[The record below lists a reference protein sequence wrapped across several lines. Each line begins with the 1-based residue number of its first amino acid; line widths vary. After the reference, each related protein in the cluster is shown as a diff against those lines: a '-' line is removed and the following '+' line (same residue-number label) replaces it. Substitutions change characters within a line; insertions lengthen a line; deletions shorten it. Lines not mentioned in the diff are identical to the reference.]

1 MMFFPVPKR
10 IFIKTLFKPNYF
22 NPYQTLSRTISMAV
36 KSSAPKPVPVTL
48 LSGFLGSGKTTLLE
62 NILKKEHGHKI
73 AVIINDL
80 SSLNIDAEL
89 ITNHKVVTT
98 EEKVIQ
104 FQNGCICCTLRGD
117 LLEELIKVA
126 TKREFDYI
134 IIESTGIGEPMQVAE
149 TFSLEF
155 SEMMAETAG
164 KEEDIKLLKQVVE
177 LGGLNKIARLDT
189 CVTVVDAVNF
199 SDDIETTDYLAD
211 RWGSKNNSMGEEE
224 RTVTDLLVDQ
234 IEFADVV
241 ILNKSSGVSKKTLK
255 KVEHIIKT
263 LNPVAKIIPTDY
275 CQVDNKELINTN
287 LFSYAKAMTS
297 PGWLRSLDE
306 SNQRIGYGDDK
317 TKTRMTPKPET
328 EEYGI
333 NNCVYRARK
342 PFHPKKI
349 YDLLCDKFQVIERV
363 TPVDEDG
370 HTHTDE
376 ATGPPESDQESDEED
391 LADPEDGDDILTKED
406 MLNNRKNSP
415 FGSVVR
421 SKGFFWLASRYILR
435 GEWSSAGSM
444 LTLAPGPPWFGATS
458 RAFWP
463 TDEATIKAIKKDFE
477 GIHEDRRQE
486 IVFIGFHV
494 KPDEIKKE
502 LDKCLLTDEEFKEFN
517 RVANQRDLL
526 KVEKTLNSKYED
538 EFEEWKFLVEGGN

>member
-1 MMFFPVPKR
+1 MTKTNFKK
-10 IFIKTLFKPNYF
+10 IK
-22 NPYQTLSRTISMAV
+22 
-36 KSSAPKPVPVTL
+36 KPVPVTL

-62 NILKKEHGHKI
+62 NILKQEHNFKI
-73 AVIINDL
+73 AVIINDI

-98 EEKVIQ
+98 KEKVIQ

-117 LLEELIKVA
+117 LLEELINVA
-126 TKREFDYI
+126 TSDDFDYI

-164 KEEDIKLLKQVVE
+164 KDEDIKLLKEVID

-189 CVTVVDAVNF
+189 CITVVDAVNF

-211 RWGSKNNSMGEEE
+211 RWGSKNNSMNEED

-241 ILNKSSGVSKKTLK
+241 IINKASGVSKRLLR
-255 KVEHIIKT
+255 KVKNIIKT
-263 LNPVAKIIPTDY
+263 LNPVAKIITTDY
-275 CQVDNKELINTN
+275 SKVSNKQVLNTQ
-287 LFSYAKAMTS
+287 LFNYAKAITS

-306 SNQRIGYGDDK
+306 SNTRIGYGEDLDK
-317 TKTRMTPKPET
+317 KRLTPKPET

-333 NNCVYRARK
+333 NNFVYRARK
-342 PFHPKKI
+342 PFHPRKL
-349 YDLLCDKFQVIERV
+349 YDLLCDKFQIIERV
-363 TPVDEDG
+363 SLAEEETEEGKEDERIS
-370 HTHTDE
+370 DE
-376 ATGPPESDQESDEED
+376 ESDEEEEEGD
-391 LADPEDGDDILTKED
+391 EEDEDDDEDSDSEELTKEE
-406 MLNNRKNSP
+406 MLENKKKSA

-421 SKGFFWLASRYILR
+421 SKGFFWLATRYILR

-444 LTLAPGPPWFGATS
+444 LTLNAGPPWFGATS
-458 RAFWP
+458 NEYWP
-463 TDEATIKAIKKDFE
+463 EDMETVKAIKKDFE

-486 IVFIGFHV
+486 IVFIGF
-494 KPDEIKKE
+494 KINPSKLKKL
-502 LDKCLLTDEEFKEFN
+502 LDSCLLTENEFKEYN
-517 RVANQRDLL
+517 RVSNQRDLM
-526 KVEKTLNSKYED
+526 KVESTLSNMYED
-538 EFEEWKFLVEGGN
+538 GFEDWDFVIDQDATADNEESIKN